1 MKRTLKNRLKS
12 LFRLLFEKAQRFGVS
27 ILPHHF
33 YSQIPDIAELRKDP
47 YWQAPSSMYG
57 VSGCEIPGQVAF
69 AESCC
74 PPELAGAL
82 PGMDIHQ
89 TAIRE
94 NGEDG
99 GYGPIEAEFL
109 YCFIRT
115 KKPRKIVQVGCGVST
130 AIILRAAKDAGYQPE
145 VVCVEPYPMPFLE
158 KASREGRIKLVKEKA
173 QKVDLQILTN
183 LNKNDFFFVDSTH
196 TVKPGSEVNR
206 ILLEVLPRLAP
217 QVWIHF
223 HDIYFPYDYKRD
235 ILDGDLFFW
244 SESSLLHAFLINNQH
259 CGVRVSMSMLHYQ
272 TPGILK
278 KLFPDYEPQANQEG
292 LRAAGGKHFP
302 SAIYLQT
309 Q

>member
-1 MKRTLKNRLKS
+1 MKRAIKNRLKS
-12 LFRLLFEKAQRFGVS
+12 LFRLLFEKAQRLGVS

-47 YWQAPSSMYG
+47 YWQAPSSMHG
-57 VSGCEIPGQVAF
+57 VSGCEISSQVEF
-69 AESCC
+69 AKICC
-74 PPELAGAL
+74 PDELTKAL

-115 KKPRKIVQVGCGVST
+115 KKPTKIVQVGCGVST
-130 AIILRAAKDAGYQPE
+130 SIILQAAKDAGYQPE

-158 KASREGRIKLVKEKA
+158 KASLEGRINLVREKA
-173 QKVDLQILTN
+173 QKVDLQILTD

-206 ILLEVLPRLAP
+206 ILLEVLPRLSP

-223 HDIYFPYDYKRD
+223 HDIFFPYDYKRD
-235 ILDGDLFFW
+235 VLGGDLFFW
-244 SESSLLHAFLINNQH
+244 AESTLLHAFLIHNQH
-259 CGVRVSMSMLHYQ
+259 CDVRTSLSMLHYEA
-272 TPGILK
+272 PGVLK
-278 KLFPDYEPQANQEG
+278 NLFHIYEPQANQKG

-309 Q
+309 L